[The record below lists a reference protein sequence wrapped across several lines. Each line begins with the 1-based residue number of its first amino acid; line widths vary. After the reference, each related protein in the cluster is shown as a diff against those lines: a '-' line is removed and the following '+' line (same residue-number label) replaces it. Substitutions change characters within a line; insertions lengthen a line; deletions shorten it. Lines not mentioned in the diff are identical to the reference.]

1 MLQRSSLPP
10 PPSFR
15 FGTNLYSSWL
25 SWMSQILGWQ
35 PFCPREPPTRNS
47 MPAPFSHD
55 FHRQSNYDIRKRE
68 LLMVKL
74 ALNEWHHWLE
84 GTKLPFLAF
93 LVWND
98 HKNLEYIISA
108 KRLNSCHAQ
117 GALFF
122 TRFNFPMCY
131 HPGSRSTNSDTLS

>member
-55 FHRQSNYDIRKRE
+55 FHRQSNYDIMKRE

-84 GTKLPFLAF
+84 GTKLPFLTF

-122 TRFNFPMCY
+122 TKFNFPMCY